1 MFLVLLL
8 YMLCF
13 VFEILV
19 KVKFVKIKLNY
30 EKDFINNGYL
40 ENRYWMFFSF
50 LKKYIGK
57 YVIYFFY
64 LLYMI
69 N

>member
-40 ENRYWMFFSF
+40 ENRY
-50 LKKYIGK
+50 
-57 YVIYFFY
+57 
-64 LLYMI
+64 
-69 N
+69 

>member
-19 KVKFVKIKLNY
+19 KVKFVNIKLNY

-40 ENRYWMFFSF
+40 ENRY
-50 LKKYIGK
+50 
-57 YVIYFFY
+57 
-64 LLYMI
+64 
-69 N
+69 